1 MTGSFVHSDL
11 FSSAIGNGT
20 VKVERYMSHTNNWHL
35 YSSPIKD
42 ESLYNYLKYNP
53 EIPDAFTQG
62 TNDLIGNG
70 LRDYNTVTNLW
81 NPYYIYPDVSTT
93 PGSIGLGKGFN
104 IRTIYNYNSIPGT
117 GRVDATGTPN
127 LNTVNVAIPRS
138 ATPGDFGWNC
148 IGNPFTCALNIRNT
162 ANNGFLNA
170 ANISQLDPNY
180 IAVYL
185 WDTNNITTNHITP
198 EYIVINNATTITSI
212 QTAQGFFV
220 KSKVG
225 GGNVTFSKN
234 MQLPNAALS
243 FKAAPVEW
251 PSIKIIAWD
260 HISSSSTEVKFVTNT
275 TKGLDPGYDAGLYI
289 ANPDFSIYSKLVDDN
304 AVDYTLQCLP
314 DQDYDQYIIPIGVNH
329 KAAVQITFTAET
341 INLPSGCHAVLE
353 DRLTNTF
360 TRLDLKDANYK
371 ATIDADTKGTGR
383 FFLHTY
389 DAIGSQPIQGQ
400 QFKVYSVAKNI
411 YIIGEVS
418 GDARFYLYSVDG
430 KLLANFNAQNQLQN
444 QLDASNYAAGLY
456 LLKIIDGNLKKTIKF
471 VLEN

>member
-1 MTGSFVHSDL
+1 
-11 FSSAIGNGT
+11 
-20 VKVERYMSHTNNWHL
+20 
-35 YSSPIKD
+35 
-42 ESLYNYLKYNP
+42 
-53 EIPDAFTQG
+53 
-62 TNDLIGNG
+62 
-70 LRDYNTVTNLW
+70 
-81 NPYYIYPDVSTT
+81 
-93 PGSIGLGKGFN
+93 
-104 IRTIYNYNSIPGT
+104 
-117 GRVDATGTPN
+117 
-127 LNTVNVAIPRS
+127 
-138 ATPGDFGWNC
+138 
-148 IGNPFTCALNIRNT
+148 
-162 ANNGFLNA
+162 
-170 ANISQLDPNY
+170 
-180 IAVYL
+180 
-185 WDTNNITTNHITP
+185 
-198 EYIVINNATTITSI
+198 
-212 QTAQGFFV
+212 
-220 KSKVG
+220 
-225 GGNVTFSKN
+225 

-243 FKAAPVEW
+243 FKAAVIEW
-251 PSIKIIAWD
+251 PSIKIVAWD
-260 HISSSSTEVKFVTNT
+260 HTSSSSTEVKFVTNT

-314 DQDYDQYIIPIGVNH
+314 DQDYDQYVIPIGVNH
-329 KAAVQITFTAET
+329 KGAGQIVFTAET
-341 INLPSGCHAVLE
+341 ISLPSGCHAVLE

-444 QLDASNYAAGLY
+444 QLDASDYAAGLY